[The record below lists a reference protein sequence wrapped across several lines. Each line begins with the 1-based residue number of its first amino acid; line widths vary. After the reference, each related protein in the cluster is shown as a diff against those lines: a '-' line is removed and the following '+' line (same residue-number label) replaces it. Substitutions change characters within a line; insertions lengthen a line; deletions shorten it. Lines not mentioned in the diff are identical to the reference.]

1 MRCLPIVATS
11 VGGVPELVVDGH
23 TGLLVP
29 ARNPIQ
35 MSDAIFLLMNDHD
48 RRYSIG
54 AAGLARAQ
62 SQFTIERS
70 SLKLAQMYS
79 RLVGLRRKVRA
90 FRGLLRLPSRAT
102 TKT

>member
-1 MRCLPIVATS
+1 VRCLPIVATS

-29 ARNPIQ
+29 ARNTIQ
-35 MSDAIFLLMNDHD
+35 MSDAIFLLMND